1 MRSIRTLFIGIL
13 FGLSFSVE
21 AVDDYTDHV
30 SICEAVAAS
39 RTHAWAIGE
48 KEKYAIA
55 CPCELKKYEEILE
68 PFEYRAVVDW
78 KIDSKAFAKNLPEGI
93 KMGEF
98 MSKVL
103 PLSFEIEKAC
113 R

>member
-1 MRSIRTLFIGIL
+1 MRAIRTFLTGIL
-13 FGLSFSVE
+13 LGLSFSVE
-21 AVDDYTDHV
+21 AVDDYTDYG
-30 SICEAVAAS
+30 SICEAIAAN

-48 KEKYAIA
+48 KERFVIA
-55 CPCELKKYEEILE
+55 CPCELKEYEKILE
-68 PFEYRAVVDW
+68 PLEYRAVVDW
-78 KIDSKAFAKNLPEGI
+78 KIDSKAFAKNVPEGI

-103 PLSFEIEKAC
+103 PLGFKIEKAC